1 MEKKDNIL
9 KYPEEADIL
18 KHRNKRKK
26 QPLPTITVEKVP
38 NGYVLKFDGM
48 KKREG
53 FLYFS
58 PEKLLEGFMC
68 HIGLKMTDE
77 LDTDMMQDFIVGA
90 INYSTNEKCIKEIER
105 LNTEIRAVTRSRNGM
120 GRRLIEERTRLLK
133 VIDIVEELELYVK
146 KENRTEYNNLRK
158 RLPRV
163 KPLTLEELGITI
175 DDTEDND
182 EVDEEELKRK
192 QEERRE
198 RDRARQ
204 RKKYAEQRDR
214 CIRGA

>member
-1 MEKKDNIL
+1 MEKNSNL
-9 KYPEEADIL
+9 KYPEEANIL
-18 KHRNKRKK
+18 KPKDGRKK
-26 QPLPTITVEKVP
+26 KPLPTITVEKVP

-77 LDTDMMQDFIVGA
+77 MDTDMMQEFIIGA
-90 INYSTNEKCIKEIER
+90 INYSTNEKCVKEIER
-105 LNTEIRAVTRSRNGM
+105 LNAEIKAVTRSRNGM
-120 GRRLIEERTRLLK
+120 GRRLIEERTLLLK
-133 VIDIVEELELYVK
+133 VIDIVEELELYLK
-146 KENRTEYNNLRK
+146 KENRTEYNNLKK

-175 DDTEDND
+175 DDTEDD
-182 EVDEEELKRK
+182 SEVDEEELKRK

-204 RKKYAEQRDR
+204 RKKYAEQRDK
-214 CIRGA
+214 CIRGV

>member
-1 MEKKDNIL
+1 MEKNSNL
-9 KYPEEADIL
+9 KYPEEANIL
-18 KHRNKRKK
+18 KHKDGRKK
-26 QPLPTITVEKVP
+26 KPLPLITVEKVP

-105 LNTEIRAVTRSRNGM
+105 LNTEIKAVTRSRNGM

-133 VIDIVEELELYVK
+133 VIDIVEELELYTK

-204 RKKYAEQRDR
+204 RKKYAEQRDKY
-214 CIRGA
+214 IRGA

>member
-1 MEKKDNIL
+1 MEKNSNL
-9 KYPEEADIL
+9 KYPEEANIL
-18 KHRNKRKK
+18 KPKDGRKK
-26 QPLPTITVEKVP
+26 KPLPLITVEKVP

-105 LNTEIRAVTRSRNGM
+105 LNAEIKAVTRSRNGM

-175 DDTEDND
+175 DDSEDID

-204 RKKYAEQRDR
+204 RKKYAEQRNK

>member
-1 MEKKDNIL
+1 MNKDNL

-18 KHRNKRKK
+18 KQNTKK
-26 QPLPTITVEKVP
+26 KKKTLPMITVDNVP
-38 NGYVLKFDGM
+38 NGYILKFDGM
-48 KKREG
+48 KKSDG

-58 PEKLLEGFMC
+58 PVKLLEGFMC
-68 HIGLKMTDE
+68 HIGLHMTDE

-105 LNTEIRAVTRSRNGM
+105 LNAELNAVKRSRNGM
-120 GRRLIEERTRLLK
+120 GRRVIEERTRLLK
-133 VIDIVEELELYVK
+133 VIDIVEELEIYTK

-163 KPLTLEELGITI
+163 KPLTLEELAITI

-204 RKKYAEQRDR
+204 RKKYAEQRDKY
-214 CIRGA
+214 IRGA

>member
-1 MEKKDNIL
+1 MNKDNL

-18 KHRNKRKK
+18 KQNTKK
-26 QPLPTITVEKVP
+26 KKKTLPMITVNNVP
-38 NGYVLKFDGM
+38 NGYILKFDGM
-48 KKREG
+48 KKSDG

-58 PEKLLEGFMC
+58 PAKLLEGFMC
-68 HIGLKMTDE
+68 HIGLHMTDE

-90 INYSTNEKCIKEIER
+90 INYSTNEKCIKEIEH
-105 LNTEIRAVTRSRNGM
+105 LNAELNAVKRSRNGM
-120 GRRLIEERTRLLK
+120 GRRVIEERTRLLK

-175 DDTEDND
+175 DDTEDNE
-182 EVDEEELKRK
+182 EVDDEELARK
-192 QEERRE
+192 QEEKRE
-198 RDRARQ
+198 RARQ
-204 RKKYAEQRDR
+204 RKKYAEQRDK
-214 CIRGA
+214 CIRGT

>member
-1 MEKKDNIL
+1 MEKNSNL
-9 KYPEEADIL
+9 KYPEEANIL
-18 KHRNKRKK
+18 KPKDGRKK
-26 QPLPTITVEKVP
+26 KPLPLITVEKVP

-105 LNTEIRAVTRSRNGM
+105 LNTEIKAVTRSRNGM

-198 RDRARQ
+198 RERARQ

>member
-1 MEKKDNIL
+1 MEKKDNSL
-9 KYPEEADIL
+9 KYPEEANIL
-18 KHRNKRKK
+18 KHKDVRRKK
-26 QPLPTITVEKVP
+26 PLPAITVEKVP

-105 LNTEIRAVTRSRNGM
+105 LNAEIKAVTRSRNGM

-163 KPLTLEELGITI
+163 KPLTLEELGITF
-175 DDTEDND
+175 DDTEND
-182 EVDEEELKRK
+182 SEVDEEELKRM

-204 RKKYAEQRDR
+204 RKKYAEQRDK

>member
-1 MEKKDNIL
+1 MEKNSNL
-9 KYPEEADIL
+9 KYPEETNIL
-18 KHRNKRKK
+18 KSKDGRKK
-26 QPLPTITVEKVP
+26 KPMPLITIEKVP

-68 HIGLKMTDE
+68 HIGLHMTDE

-90 INYSTNEKCIKEIER
+90 INYSANEKCIKEIER
-105 LNTEIRAVTRSRNGM
+105 LNAELNAVKRSRNGM
-120 GRRLIEERTRLLK
+120 GRRVIEERTRLLK
-133 VIDIVEELELYVK
+133 VIDIVEELEIYTK
-146 KENRTEYNNLRK
+146 RENRTEYNNLRK

-182 EVDEEELKRK
+182 EVDEEELARK
-192 QEERRE
+192 QEEKRE
-198 RDRARQ
+198 RERARQ
-204 RKKYAEQRDR
+204 RKKYAEQRDK

>member
-1 MEKKDNIL
+1 MTKNL
-9 KYPEEADIL
+9 KYPEEANIL
-18 KHRNKRKK
+18 KPKDGRKK
-26 QPLPTITVEKVP
+26 KPMPLITVEKVP

-105 LNTEIRAVTRSRNGM
+105 LNAEIKAVTRSRNGM

-163 KPLTLEELGITI
+163 KPLTLEELGITF
-175 DDTEDND
+175 DDTEND
-182 EVDEEELKRK
+182 SEVDEEELARK
-192 QEERRE
+192 QEEKRE

>member
-1 MEKKDNIL
+1 MEKNSNL
-9 KYPEEADIL
+9 KYPEEANIL
-18 KHRNKRKK
+18 KPKDGRKK
-26 QPLPTITVEKVP
+26 KPLPLITVEKVP

-68 HIGLKMTDE
+68 HIGLHMTDE
-77 LDTDMMQDFIVGA
+77 LDTDMMQDFIAGA
-90 INYSTNEKCIKEIER
+90 INYSSNEKCIKEIER
-105 LNTEIRAVTRSRNGM
+105 LNAEIKAVTRSRNGM

-163 KPLTLEELGITI
+163 KPLTLEELGITF

-204 RKKYAEQRDR
+204 RKKYAEQREK

>member
-1 MEKKDNIL
+1 MNKDNL
-9 KYPEEADIL
+9 KYPEEANIL
-18 KHRNKRKK
+18 KPKDGRKK
-26 QPLPTITVEKVP
+26 KPLPLITVEKVP

-90 INYSTNEKCIKEIER
+90 INYSSNEKCIKEIER
-105 LNTEIRAVTRSRNGM
+105 LNTEIKAVTRSRNGM

-163 KPLTLEELGITI
+163 KPLTLEELAITI

-204 RKKYAEQRDR
+204 RKKYAEQRDKY
-214 CIRGA
+214 IRGA

>member
-1 MEKKDNIL
+1 MEKNRNL
-9 KYPEEADIL
+9 KYPEEANIL
-18 KHRNKRKK
+18 KPKDGRKK
-26 QPLPTITVEKVP
+26 KPMPLITVDNVP

-105 LNTEIRAVTRSRNGM
+105 LNAEIKAVTRSRNGM

-175 DDTEDND
+175 DDSEDID

-204 RKKYAEQRDR
+204 RKKYAEQRNK

>member
-1 MEKKDNIL
+1 MEKNYNL
-9 KYPEEADIL
+9 KYPEEANIL
-18 KHRNKRKK
+18 KPKDGRKK
-26 QPLPTITVEKVP
+26 KPLPLITVEKVP

-90 INYSTNEKCIKEIER
+90 INYSSNEKCIKEIER
-105 LNTEIRAVTRSRNGM
+105 LNAEIKAVTRSRNGM

-198 RDRARQ
+198 RERARQ
-204 RKKYAEQRDR
+204 RKKYAEQRDKS
-214 CIRGA
+214 IRGA

>member
-1 MEKKDNIL
+1 MEKNSNL
-9 KYPEEADIL
+9 KYPEEVNIL
-18 KHRNKRKK
+18 KPKDGRKK
-26 QPLPTITVEKVP
+26 KPLPTITVEKVP

-105 LNTEIRAVTRSRNGM
+105 LNSEIKAVTRSRNGM

-158 RLPRV
+158 KLPRV
-163 KPLTLEELGITI
+163 KPLTLEELGII
-175 DDTEDND
+175 NDDTENEE

-204 RKKYAEQRDR
+204 RKKYAEQRDK

>member
-1 MEKKDNIL
+1 MEKNSNL
-9 KYPEEADIL
+9 KYPEEANIL
-18 KHRNKRKK
+18 KPKDGRKNK
-26 QPLPTITVEKVP
+26 PLPLITVEKVP

-105 LNTEIRAVTRSRNGM
+105 LNAEIKAVTRSRNGM

-175 DDTEDND
+175 DDTEDD
-182 EVDEEELKRK
+182 EDVDEEELARK
-192 QEERRE
+192 QEEKRE
-198 RDRARQ
+198 RERARQ
-204 RKKYAEQRDR
+204 RKKYAEQRDK

>member
-1 MEKKDNIL
+1 MHKNDNL

-18 KHRNKRKK
+18 KPKDGRKK
-26 QPLPTITVEKVP
+26 KPLPMITVEKVP

-48 KKREG
+48 KKHEG

-105 LNTEIRAVTRSRNGM
+105 LNAEIKAVTRSRNGM

-204 RKKYAEQRDR
+204 RKKYAEQRNK

>member
-1 MEKKDNIL
+1 MEKNSNL
-9 KYPEEADIL
+9 KYPEEANIL
-18 KHRNKRKK
+18 KPKDGRKK
-26 QPLPTITVEKVP
+26 KPLPMITVDNVP

-68 HIGLKMTDE
+68 HIGLHMTDE

-105 LNTEIRAVTRSRNGM
+105 LNAELNAVKRSRNGM
-120 GRRLIEERTRLLK
+120 GRRVIEERTRLLK
-133 VIDIVEELELYVK
+133 VIDIVEELEIYTK
-146 KENRTEYNNLRK
+146 RKNRTEYNNLRK

-182 EVDEEELKRK
+182 EVDEEELARK
-192 QEERRE
+192 QEEKRE
-198 RDRARQ
+198 RERARQ
-204 RKKYAEQRDR
+204 RKKYAEQRDK

>member
-1 MEKKDNIL
+1 MEKNSNL
-9 KYPEEADIL
+9 KYPEEANIL
-18 KHRNKRKK
+18 KPKDGRKK
-26 QPLPTITVEKVP
+26 KPLPTITVEKVP

-105 LNTEIRAVTRSRNGM
+105 LNSEIKAVTRSRNGM

>member
-1 MEKKDNIL
+1 MEKNSNL
-9 KYPEEADIL
+9 KYPEEANIL
-18 KHRNKRKK
+18 KPKDGRKK
-26 QPLPTITVEKVP
+26 KPMPLITVEKVP

-105 LNTEIRAVTRSRNGM
+105 LNAEIKAVTRSRNGM

-163 KPLTLEELGITI
+163 KPLTLEELGITF
-175 DDTEDND
+175 DDTEND
-182 EVDEEELKRK
+182 SEVDEEELARK
-192 QEERRE
+192 QEEKRE

>member
-1 MEKKDNIL
+1 MEKNSNL
-9 KYPEEADIL
+9 KYPEEANIL
-18 KHRNKRKK
+18 KPKDGRKK
-26 QPLPTITVEKVP
+26 KPLPTITVEKVP

-198 RDRARQ
+198 RERARQ

>member
-1 MEKKDNIL
+1 MEKNSNL
-9 KYPEEADIL
+9 KYPEEANIL
-18 KHRNKRKK
+18 KPKDGRKK
-26 QPLPTITVEKVP
+26 KPLPTITVEKVS

-77 LDTDMMQDFIVGA
+77 LDTDMMQEFIIGA
-90 INYSTNEKCIKEIER
+90 INYSTNEKCVKEIER
-105 LNTEIRAVTRSRNGM
+105 LNAEIKAVTRSRNGM

-133 VIDIVEELELYVK
+133 VIDIVEELELYLK
-146 KENRTEYNNLRK
+146 KENRTEYNNLKK

-175 DDTEDND
+175 DDTEDD
-182 EVDEEELKRK
+182 SEVDEEELKRK

-204 RKKYAEQRDR
+204 RKKYAEQRDK

>member
-1 MEKKDNIL
+1 MEKNSNL
-9 KYPEEADIL
+9 KYPEEANIL
-18 KHRNKRKK
+18 KPKDGRKK
-26 QPLPTITVEKVP
+26 KPLPLITVEKVP

-105 LNTEIRAVTRSRNGM
+105 LNTEIKAVTRSRNGM

-204 RKKYAEQRDR
+204 RKKYAEQRDKY
-214 CIRGA
+214 IRGA

>member
-1 MEKKDNIL
+1 MEKNSNL
-9 KYPEEADIL
+9 KYPEEANIL
-18 KHRNKRKK
+18 KSKDGRKK
-26 QPLPTITVEKVP
+26 KPMPLITVEKVP

-68 HIGLKMTDE
+68 HIGLHMTDE

-105 LNTEIRAVTRSRNGM
+105 LNAELNAVKRSRNGM
-120 GRRLIEERTRLLK
+120 GRRVIEERTRLLK
-133 VIDIVEELELYVK
+133 VIDIVEELEIYTK
-146 KENRTEYNNLRK
+146 RENRTEYNNLRK

-182 EVDEEELKRK
+182 EVDEEELARK
-192 QEERRE
+192 QEEKRE
-198 RDRARQ
+198 RERARQ
-204 RKKYAEQRDR
+204 RKKYAEQRDK

>member
-1 MEKKDNIL
+1 MEKNSNL
-9 KYPEEADIL
+9 KYPEEANIL
-18 KHRNKRKK
+18 KPKDGRKK
-26 QPLPTITVEKVP
+26 KPLPLITVEKVP

-90 INYSTNEKCIKEIER
+90 INYSSNEKCIKEIER
-105 LNTEIRAVTRSRNGM
+105 LNTEIKAVTRSRNGM

-204 RKKYAEQRDR
+204 RKKYAEQRDK

>member
-1 MEKKDNIL
+1 MEKNSNL
-9 KYPEEADIL
+9 KYPEEANIL
-18 KHRNKRKK
+18 KPKDGRKK
-26 QPLPTITVEKVP
+26 KPLPLITVEKVP

-68 HIGLKMTDE
+68 HIGLHMTDE
-77 LDTDMMQDFIVGA
+77 LDTDMMKDFIVGT

-105 LNTEIRAVTRSRNGM
+105 LNAELNALKRSRNGM
-120 GRRLIEERTRLLK
+120 GRRVIEERTRLLK
-133 VIDIVEELELYVK
+133 VIDIVEELEIYVK

>member
-1 MEKKDNIL
+1 MHKNDNL
-9 KYPEEADIL
+9 KYPEDADIL
-18 KHRNKRKK
+18 KPKDGRKK
-26 QPLPTITVEKVP
+26 KPLPMITVEKVP

-90 INYSTNEKCIKEIER
+90 INYSSNEKCIKEIER
-105 LNTEIRAVTRSRNGM
+105 LNAEIKAVTRSRNGM

-204 RKKYAEQRDR
+204 RKKYAEQRDK

>member
-1 MEKKDNIL
+1 MEKNSNL
-9 KYPEEADIL
+9 KYPEEANIL
-18 KHRNKRKK
+18 KPKDGRKK
-26 QPLPTITVEKVP
+26 KPLPMITVDNVP

-105 LNTEIRAVTRSRNGM
+105 LNAEIKAVTRSRNGM

-175 DDTEDND
+175 DNTEDND

>member
-1 MEKKDNIL
+1 MEKNSNL
-9 KYPEEADIL
+9 KYPEEANIL
-18 KHRNKRKK
+18 KPKDGRKK
-26 QPLPTITVEKVP
+26 KPLPTITVEKVP

-68 HIGLKMTDE
+68 HIGLHMTDE
-77 LDTDMMQDFIVGA
+77 LDTDMMKDFIVGA

-105 LNTEIRAVTRSRNGM
+105 LNSEIKAVTRSRNGM

-158 RLPRV
+158 KLPRV
-163 KPLTLEELGITI
+163 KPLTLEELGII
-175 DDTEDND
+175 NDDTENEE

-204 RKKYAEQRDR
+204 RKKYAEQRDKY
-214 CIRGA
+214 IRGA

>member
-1 MEKKDNIL
+1 MEKNSNL
-9 KYPEEADIL
+9 KYPEEANIL
-18 KHRNKRKK
+18 KPKDGRKK
-26 QPLPTITVEKVP
+26 KPLPMITVEKVP

-105 LNTEIRAVTRSRNGM
+105 LNAEIKAVTRSRNGM

-175 DDTEDND
+175 DDIEDND
-182 EVDEEELKRK
+182 EVDKEELARK
-192 QEERRE
+192 QEEKRE
-198 RDRARQ
+198 RERARQ
-204 RKKYAEQRDR
+204 RKKYAEQRDKM
-214 CIRGA
+214 IRGA

>member
-1 MEKKDNIL
+1 MEKNSNL
-9 KYPEEADIL
+9 KYPEEANIL
-18 KHRNKRKK
+18 KPKDGRKK
-26 QPLPTITVEKVP
+26 KPLPLITVEKVP

-90 INYSTNEKCIKEIER
+90 INYSSNEKCIKEIER
-105 LNTEIRAVTRSRNGM
+105 LNTEIKAVTRSRNGM

-163 KPLTLEELGITI
+163 KPLTLEELAITI

-204 RKKYAEQRDR
+204 RKKYAEQRDKY
-214 CIRGA
+214 IRGA

>member
-1 MEKKDNIL
+1 MEKNSNL
-9 KYPEEADIL
+9 KYPEEANIL
-18 KHRNKRKK
+18 KPKDGRKK
-26 QPLPTITVEKVP
+26 KPLPMITVDNVP

-105 LNTEIRAVTRSRNGM
+105 LNAEIKAVTRSRNGM

-163 KPLTLEELGITI
+163 QPLTLEELGITI
-175 DDTEDND
+175 DDSEDID

-204 RKKYAEQRDR
+204 RKKYAEQRNK

>member
-1 MEKKDNIL
+1 MKPKDG
-9 KYPEEADIL
+9 
-18 KHRNKRKK
+18 RKK
-26 QPLPTITVEKVP
+26 KPLPLITVEKVP

-90 INYSTNEKCIKEIER
+90 INYSSNEKCIKEIER
-105 LNTEIRAVTRSRNGM
+105 LNTEIKAVTRSRNGM

-163 KPLTLEELGITI
+163 KPLTLEELAITI

-204 RKKYAEQRDR
+204 RKKYAEQRDKY
-214 CIRGA
+214 IRGA

>member
-1 MEKKDNIL
+1 MEKNSNL
-9 KYPEEADIL
+9 KYPEEANIL
-18 KHRNKRKK
+18 KPKDGRKK
-26 QPLPTITVEKVP
+26 KPLPMITVDNVP

-68 HIGLKMTDE
+68 HIGLHMTDE

-105 LNTEIRAVTRSRNGM
+105 LNAEIKAVTRSRNGM

-163 KPLTLEELGITI
+163 QPLTLEELGITI
-175 DDTEDND
+175 DDSEDID

-204 RKKYAEQRDR
+204 RKKYAEQRNK

>member
-18 KHRNKRKK
+18 KHKDVRKK
-26 QPLPTITVEKVP
+26 KPLPAITVEKVP

-58 PEKLLEGFMC
+58 PEKLLEGFML
-68 HIGLKMTDE
+68 HIGLHMTDE

-163 KPLTLEELGITI
+163 KPLTLEELGISI
-175 DDTEDND
+175 EAEDND
-182 EVDEEELKRK
+182 EVEEEELARK

-198 RDRARQ
+198 RERARQ

>member
-1 MEKKDNIL
+1 MEKNSNL
-9 KYPEEADIL
+9 KYPEETNIL
-18 KHRNKRKK
+18 KSKDGRKK
-26 QPLPTITVEKVP
+26 KPMPLITIEKVP

-68 HIGLKMTDE
+68 HIGLHMTDE

-105 LNTEIRAVTRSRNGM
+105 LNAELNAVKRSRNGM
-120 GRRLIEERTRLLK
+120 GRRVIEERTRLLK
-133 VIDIVEELELYVK
+133 VIDIVEELEIYTK
-146 KENRTEYNNLRK
+146 RENRTEYNNLRK

-182 EVDEEELKRK
+182 EVDEEELARK
-192 QEERRE
+192 HEEKRE
-198 RDRARQ
+198 RERARQ
-204 RKKYAEQRDR
+204 RKKYAEQRDK

>member
-18 KHRNKRKK
+18 KHKDKSKK

-58 PEKLLEGFMC
+58 PEKLLEGFML
-68 HIGLKMTDE
+68 HIGLHMTDE

-105 LNTEIRAVTRSRNGM
+105 LNAELNAVKRSRNGM
-120 GRRLIEERTRLLK
+120 GRRVIEERTRLLK
-133 VIDIVEELELYVK
+133 VIDIVEELEIYTK

-163 KPLTLEELGITI
+163 KPLTLEELGISI
-175 DDTEDND
+175 EAEDND
-182 EVDEEELKRK
+182 EVEEEELARK

-198 RDRARQ
+198 RERARQ
-204 RKKYAEQRDR
+204 RKKYAEQRDK

>member
-1 MEKKDNIL
+1 MEKKSNL
-9 KYPEEADIL
+9 KYPEEANIL
-18 KHRNKRKK
+18 KSKDGRKK
-26 QPLPTITVEKVP
+26 KPLPLITVDNVP

-105 LNTEIRAVTRSRNGM
+105 LNAEIKAVTRSRNGM

-204 RKKYAEQRDR
+204 RKKYAEQRNK

>member
-1 MEKKDNIL
+1 MKKNSNL
-9 KYPEEADIL
+9 KYPEEANIL
-18 KHRNKRKK
+18 IPKDGRKK
-26 QPLPTITVEKVP
+26 KPLPMITVEKVP

-105 LNTEIRAVTRSRNGM
+105 LNAEIKAVTRSRNGM